1 MRVFAK
7 GGHLASLHEPEVS
20 RLTGEFASA
29 EWEALYHAQSWETTA
44 RRIRLVSIA
53 GAVFYLAGF
62 VIDVLLV
69 QDVEL
74 RILLLGVRIAVAA
87 AVLGFGLAMARSL
100 RRPSWCDT
108 GLAAI
113 ILAMGAATCAIIAL
127 SPGDVMVHALTVIV
141 ILLVVYLFVP
151 ASPIV
156 TTACAVVLSLGFLG
170 VVLVRLEPQANEL
183 ALVVLYLALVNV
195 LGSFGDRLEQRTR
208 RRQFA
213 TLEAE
218 RRAREALSREVE
230 ARAAAEQALVGS
242 EERYRNLVEHS
253 PQAIVLHRRGAVIY
267 ANPEAAQIVGATDP
281 SSLIGLEIADYV
293 DEESAA
299 MIRERLATLDANGG
313 PLPPAQVRL
322 RGQDGRWRDVE
333 IVSTLATFPEGLAV
347 QTVAR
352 DVTDRKRLED
362 ELTRLATT
370 DTLTGAHNRH
380 SFFVRGEAEVARAR
394 RHRRPLSAMMFDLDL
409 FKQVN
414 DRWGHAVG
422 DEVLA
427 VVGRAC
433 RAALR
438 AEDLFGRVGGE
449 EFAVLLPEI
458 DITAAASAAER
469 LRQRLAGL
477 RVRGNG
483 DKVSVTVSIGVSELV
498 SGDRG
503 LDDLL
508 KRADD
513 ALYTA
518 KRSGRDRVEC
528 DRSGGTPV
536 SGSRPASP

>member
-1 MRVFAK
+1 VARTVGAE
-7 GGHLASLHEPEVS
+7 GILASDHDPDIS
-20 RLTGEFASA
+20 RWGGVFTNSEREIS
-29 EWEALYHAQSWETTA
+29 YQAQNWDATA
-44 RRIRLVSIA
+44 RRIRLVAVA
-53 GAVFYLAGF
+53 GGVFYLAGF
-62 VIDVLLV
+62 AVDLLLV
-69 QDVEL
+69 QDFQL
-74 RILLLGVRIAVAA
+74 RFALLGIRVAVAA
-87 AVLGFGLAMARSL
+87 LVLSFGLAL
-100 RRPSWCDT
+100 TRPLQRPRWCDA
-108 GLAAI
+108 GLAAVV
-113 ILAMGAATCAIIAL
+113 LAMGAATCAIIAL
-127 SPGDVMVHALTVIV
+127 SPGYVIVHALTVIV

-151 ASPIV
+151 ASPTV
-156 TTACAVVLSLGFLG
+156 TTWCGVLISLGFLG
-170 VVLVRLEPQANEL
+170 VVLSRFEPKADEL

-218 RRAREALSREVE
+218 RRAREALRREVE
-230 ARAAAEQALVGS
+230 ARGAAEQALVAS

-253 PQAIVLHRRGAVIY
+253 PHAIVLHRRGEVVY
-267 ANPEAAQIVGATDP
+267 ANPEAARIVAADGP
-281 SSLIGLEIADYV
+281 SSLVGLKIADYV
-293 DEESAA
+293 DEDSAA
-299 MIRERLATLDANGG
+299 LIRERLAALDANGA

-322 RGQDGRWRDVE
+322 RAQNGRWRDVE

-352 DVTDRKRLED
+352 DVTDRKRLEE

-394 RHRRPLSAMMFDLDL
+394 RHRRPLSAMMFDIDL

-427 VVGRAC
+427 VIGRAC

-438 AEDLFGRVGGE
+438 TEDLFGRIGGE

-458 DITAAASAAER
+458 DIAAAASAAER
-469 LRQRLAGL
+469 LRNRLAGL

-483 DKVSVTVSIGVSELV
+483 DKVSVTVSVGVSQLLPR
-498 SGDRG
+498 DRG
-503 LDDLL
+503 LDDIL

-518 KRSGRDRVEC
+518 KRAGRNRVEC
-528 DRSGGTPV
+528 DPARTAV
-536 SGSRPASP
+536 TGSEPASP